1 MDKSVAFPPN
11 EHLICAQCGKHND
24 SVTPENGKFV
34 EDADKKLVPLH
45 HVCVP
50 EWERAK
56 QRKSSPSENLALG
69 RD

>member
-1 MDKSVAFPPN
+1 MNESVALPAN

-24 SVTPENGKFV
+24 FVTPENGKLV

-50 EWERAK
+50 EWERANSARVLHPK
-56 QRKSSPSENLALG
+56 I
-69 RD
+69 